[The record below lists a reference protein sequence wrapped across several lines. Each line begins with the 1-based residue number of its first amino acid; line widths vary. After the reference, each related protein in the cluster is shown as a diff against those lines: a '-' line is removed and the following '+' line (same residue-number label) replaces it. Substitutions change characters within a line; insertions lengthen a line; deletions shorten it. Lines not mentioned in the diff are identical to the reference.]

1 VSVYIDLPG
10 DPEPPDGAD
19 FGIKIAFLKNTG
31 SPRRVF
37 DAASLLIAGFEQL
50 DETVTPSV
58 DSKIESVLLL
68 EDIEAGSITIWLKN
82 ILKAIPDEGLKDLE
96 WKKAVGTYLVKAKYV
111 ALRWLDS
118 GSEEQ
123 PPALAN
129 LTRELQALAV
139 QTDVRYL
146 PDYPPPSEGRLVS
159 ALGTIQDGKRQLIP
173 GDRLVIETED
183 KVYEVDISR
192 DWSPSTAADEGV
204 ETETSSYGEMI
215 LTIRKPD
222 MIGNTQ
228 WQFKHG
234 KQNISAPIYDNE
246 WLRKYH
252 ERKLDIRPG
261 DALRCRIKFVYA
273 YEKKR

>member
-1 VSVYIDLPG
+1 MEKGGRHVSTKGQICRP
-10 DPEPPDGAD
+10 AM
-19 FGIKIAFLKNTG
+19 
-31 SPRRVF
+31 
-37 DAASLLIAGFEQL
+37 
-50 DETVTPSV
+50 
-58 DSKIESVLLL
+58 
-68 EDIEAGSITIWLKN
+68 
-82 ILKAIPDEGLKDLE
+82 
-96 WKKAVGTYLVKAKYV
+96 
-111 ALRWLDS
+111 LDS

-183 KVYEVDISR
+183 KVYEVDIGR

-222 MIGNTQ
+222 TIGNTQ

-273 YEKKR
+273 YDKKTVILNHSEWKSIRYLRLSGVHPNS

>member
-1 VSVYIDLPG
+1 MQ
-10 DPEPPDGAD
+10 
-19 FGIKIAFLKNTG
+19 NTG

-37 DAASLLIAGFEQL
+37 DSASLLIAGFEQL
-50 DETVTPSV
+50 DDNVTPSV

-96 WKKAVGTYLVKAKYV
+96 WKKAVGTYLLKAKYV

-183 KVYEVDISR
+183 KVYEVYISR

-222 MIGNTQ
+222 TIGNTQ

-261 DALRCRIKFVYA
+261 DALRCRIKFVNL
-273 YEKKR
+273 ESQRMEIDKILEVIRRTSEQLKLIDD